1 MITTEYTEDTK
12 ASSGRKK
19 ALPLNIGIDQ
29 ISFYTSQYFLDLRTL
44 AEARGVDP
52 DKYVIGIGQS
62 KMGIPPP
69 DEDVVTMAASAAF
82 PLKEKGALE
91 GVETLL
97 FATESG
103 IDQSKAAGMFVH
115 GLLGLPERCRVVELK
130 QACYSATAALR
141 MAMGLVAMK
150 PKSKVLVI
158 ASDVARYELG
168 SPGESTQGAGAVA
181 FTILADPRLLA
192 IDPEAGF
199 YADDVMDFWRPNYLS
214 EAQVD
219 GKYSTLVYIKALKA
233 SWAQYAEESG
243 RSLEDFSRFCYHIPF
258 TRMAA
263 KAHQKLARGISDE
276 ELEQVIGESL
286 IYSREAGNCYAASLY
301 VGLASLLDNAKEDL
315 SGKRIGLYSYGS
327 GCVGEFFSGVV
338 QKGYRQSLLSDVHQK
353 LLAGRIELTFQ
364 QYEDIYH
371 YGIPT
376 DGGAYVFP
384 QYCTGPF
391 RFAGIDAHKRIY
403 EKA

>member
-1 MITTEYTEDTK
+1 M
-12 ASSGRKK
+12 GKK
-19 ALPLNIGIDQ
+19 TVVGFYLEKDFMNIGIDQ

-52 DKYVIGIGQS
+52 DKYLVGIGQS

-82 PLKEKGALE
+82 PLKEQGALD

-103 IDQSKAAGMFVH
+103 VDQSKAAGMFVH
-115 GLLGLPERCRVVELK
+115 GLLDLPERCRVVELK

-141 MAMGLVAMK
+141 MAMGLVAMR
-150 PKSKVLVI
+150 PQGKVLVI
-158 ASDVARYELG
+158 ASDIARYELG
-168 SPGESTQGAGAVA
+168 SPGESTQGCGAVA
-181 FTILADPRLLA
+181 FTVSIDPHLLT

-214 EAQVD
+214 EALVD
-219 GKYSTLVYIKALKA
+219 GKFSTLVYIKALKA
-233 SWAQYAEESG
+233 SWKQYAEESG
-243 RSLEDFSRFCYHIPF
+243 RSLEDFARFCYHIPF

-263 KAHQKLARGISDE
+263 KAHQKLSRGISDE
-276 ELEQVIGESL
+276 DLEKVIGESL

-301 VGLASLLDNAKEDL
+301 VGLASLLDNAGEDL

-338 QKGYRQSLLSDVHQK
+338 QPGYRDALLTETHQK
-353 LLAGRIELTFQ
+353 LLADRTELTFQ

-376 DGGAYVFP
+376 DGGKHDFP
-384 QYCTGPF
+384 QYRTGPF
-391 RFAGIDAHKRIY
+391 RFAGMQSHKRIY
-403 EKA
+403 EPV

>member
-1 MITTEYTEDTK
+1 MK
-12 ASSGRKK
+12 
-19 ALPLNIGIDQ
+19 IGIDQ
-29 ISFYTSQYFLDLRTL
+29 ISFYTAQYFLDLKTL
-44 AEARGVDP
+44 AAARGVDP
-52 DKYVIGIGQS
+52 EKFYTGIGQE

-82 PLKEKGALE
+82 PLKQTGALE
-91 GVETLL
+91 GVEALL

-168 SPGESTQGAGAVA
+168 SPGESTQGCGAVA
-181 FTILADPRLLA
+181 FTVSADPRLLA
-192 IDPEAGF
+192 VDPEAGF

-214 EAQVD
+214 EALVD
-219 GKYSTLVYIKALKA
+219 GKYSTMVYIKALLE
-233 SWAQYAEESG
+233 SWKQYAAESG
-243 RSLEDFSRFCYHIPF
+243 RSFDDFSRFCYHIPF
-258 TRMAA
+258 TRMAE
-263 KAHQKLARGISDE
+263 KAHQKLVKGISDGD
-276 ELEQVIGESL
+276 LNAVIGESL
-286 IYSREAGNCYAASLY
+286 IYSRQAGNCYSASLY
-301 VGLASLLDNAKEDL
+301 VGLASLLDNAAENLD
-315 SGKRIGLYSYGS
+315 GKRIGLYSYGS

-338 QKGYRQSLLSDVHQK
+338 QASYRDALFAEQHQSLLV
-353 LLAGRIELTFQ
+353 GRTELTFQ
-364 QYEDIYH
+364 QYEDIYN

-376 DGGAYVFP
+376 DGGEHTFP
-384 QYCTGPF
+384 QYRTGPF
-391 RFAGIDAHKRIY
+391 RFAGMQGHKRIY
-403 EKA
+403 AKARI

>member
-1 MITTEYTEDTK
+1 M
-12 ASSGRKK
+12 
-19 ALPLNIGIDQ
+19 NIGIDQ

-62 KMGIPPP
+62 TMGIPPP
-69 DEDVVTMAASAAF
+69 DEDVVTMAASAAVQ
-82 PLKEKGALE
+82 LKERGALD

-103 IDQSKAAGMFVH
+103 VDQSKAAGMFVH

-141 MAMGLVAMK
+141 MAMGLVAMR

-158 ASDVARYELG
+158 ASDIARYELG
-168 SPGESTQGAGAVA
+168 SPGESTQGCGAVA
-181 FTILADPRLLA
+181 FTISADPRVLS

-214 EAQVD
+214 EAQVN
-219 GKYSTLVYIKALKA
+219 GKYSMLIYIKALKA
-233 SWAQYAEESG
+233 AWKQYAEESG
-243 RSLEDFSRFCYHIPF
+243 RSLDDFARFCYHIPF

-276 ELEQVIGESL
+276 DLEKVIGESL
-286 IYSREAGNCYAASLY
+286 IYSREAGNCYTASLY
-301 VGLASLLDNAKEDL
+301 VGITSLLDNAAEDL

-338 QKGYRQSLLSDVHQK
+338 RPGYRDALLTDEHQTLLSERV
-353 LLAGRIELTFQ
+353 ELTFQ

-376 DGGAYVFP
+376 DGGEHVFP
-384 QYCTGPF
+384 QYRTGPF
-391 RFAGIDAHKRIY
+391 RFAGMESHKRIY
-403 EKA
+403 ERV

>member
-1 MITTEYTEDTK
+1 M
-12 ASSGRKK
+12 
-19 ALPLNIGIDQ
+19 NIGIDQ
-29 ISFYTSQYFLDLRTL
+29 IGFYTPQYFLDLRTL
-44 AEARGVDP
+44 AEARDVDP

-69 DEDVVTMAASAAF
+69 DEDVVTMAANAAF

-158 ASDVARYELG
+158 ASDVARYALG

-181 FTILADPRLLA
+181 FTVSANPRLLTV
-192 IDPEAGF
+192 DPEAGF

-214 EAQVD
+214 EALVD
-219 GKYSTLVYIKALKA
+219 GKYSTLVYIKALKT
-233 SWAQYAEESG
+233 SWEQYAEESG

-258 TRMAA
+258 TRMAE
-263 KAHQKLARGISDE
+263 KAHKKLARGISDE
-276 ELEQVIGESL
+276 ALEAVIGESL

-301 VGLASLLDNAKEDL
+301 VGLTSLLDNAEEDL

-338 QKGYRQSLLSDVHQK
+338 QPRYREALFTQEHQA
-353 LLAGRIELTFQ
+353 LLAGRTELTFQ

-376 DGGAYVFP
+376 DGGEHAFP
-384 QYCTGPF
+384 QYRTGPF
-391 RFAGIDAHKRIY
+391 RFAGIDAHKRVY
-403 EKA
+403 EQA